1 MKKLYLQKEEH
12 QEKKKK
18 KKDQEAFANFQLCK
32 KSLMEIIGSEKLYY
46 TKESAES
53 YETNHT

>member
-12 QEKKKK
+12 QKKKK
-18 KKDQEAFANFQLCK
+18 KKNQEAFAKFQLCK